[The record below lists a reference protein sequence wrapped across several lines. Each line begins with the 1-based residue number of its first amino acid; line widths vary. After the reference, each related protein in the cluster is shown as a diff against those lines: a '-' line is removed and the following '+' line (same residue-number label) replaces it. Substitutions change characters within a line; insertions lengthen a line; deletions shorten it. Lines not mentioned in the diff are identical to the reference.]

1 MWKDGLQLIS
11 QNLAHT
17 FKSYITAGN
26 GPVVLDGRRRVG
38 FWHKGNGSGI
48 ALPAQLSSKKE
59 LVYSLDPVVL
69 KKAELNPIRPWAFIP
84 FDRSKGRF

>member
-38 FWHKGNGSGI
+38 FWHKVNGSGI
-48 ALPAQLSSKKE
+48 PLPAQLSSKKE
-59 LVYSLDPVVL
+59 LVYSLDSVVL
-69 KKAELNPIRPWAFIP
+69 EKSRVKPHQALGF
-84 FDRSKGRF
+84 